1 MLRALNAA
9 ALRASCGVAGGR
21 HRVRLATH
29 TVHRK
34 LVLQYGVEFYPLG
47 GDPRVLSEWMVESG
61 GTIMGEVYT

>member
-1 MLRALNAA
+1 MPPRCA
-9 ALRASCGVAGGR
+9 RRVAWQEDG